1 MAFCGQFDEDGDECF
16 DIGGLTSETVK
27 DAIPEALDEMFGI
40 SETIAE
46 YEEEE
51 NED

>member
-1 MAFCGQFDEDGDECF
+1 MSSD
-16 DIGGLTSETVK
+16 TVR
-27 DAIPEALDEMFGI
+27 DAIPMALDEMFGI

-51 NED
+51 NENE